1 MAIPTA
7 PKASPYAAAKAAIP
21 TAAKA
26 PAPKALP
33 PPPPVKE
40 YNPYADMES
49 AEVSNRGKNLTEVG
63 RYYVQITDIEMGYV
77 RAGNPKFVIKFNIIS
92 VSEGVTCVVPGDSAE
107 YFSMKSS
114 RLDLEKMYAQ
124 DMKLW
129 TAIIYGITPAQ
140 VTAEMGPSIFQENAA
155 VGCCVLLEGS
165 LYTSKTGNVSTIV
178 KPVRRWTAEEQA
190 HFGVFEPEAP
200 AEGEAE

>member
-1 MAIPTA
+1 ML
-7 PKASPYAAAKAAIP
+7 PKASPYAAAKAALP
-21 TAAKA
+21 AAKA
-26 PAPKALP
+26 PAKVLP

-77 RAGNPKFVIKFNIIS
+77 RAGNPKFVIKFDVVS
-92 VSEGVTCVVPGDSAE
+92 VSEGITCVVAGDSAE

-129 TAIIYGITPAQ
+129 TAIIYGVSPNE
-140 VTAEMGPSIFQENAA
+140 VTAEMGPSIFQEGAA
-155 VGCCVLLEGS
+155 VGCCVLMEGS
-165 LYTSKTGNVSTIV
+165 LYTSAKTQKTSVIV
-178 KPVRRWTAEEQA
+178 KPVRRWTPEEQA

-200 AEGEAE
+200 TEGESL